1 MKDRHGS
8 VVVNMIGGESLP
20 AFFFQD
26 EDAQFVKGKTSAL
39 ASSGEPSAWGGQEL
53 LQRLEQVIEVVGSAI
68 EPGVYLVNAS
78 HADKINHGAAT
89 PPLDQSPVV
98 QDHPLCQQDTGIE
111 AIGASK
117 RPYTETIPAQP
128 LHVITPAIGRQS
140 PDDDTKVVSTSTG
153 PITVEGMR
161 RRRSLTESSRGRG
174 AKVGHGQSAST
185 GTSPQVGTPNSGTS
199 NIFTGRPRTPLPF
212 ENQLDP
218 IVNVRLSLT

>member
-26 EDAQFVKGKTSAL
+26 EDAQFVKGKAPVL
-39 ASSGEPSAWGGQEL
+39 ASSGGPSVWGGQEL

-78 HADKINHGAAT
+78 HADKINHGTAT
-89 PPLDQSPVV
+89 PPLEQSPMV
-98 QDHPLCQQDTGIE
+98 QDHPLRQQDTGIE
-111 AIGASK
+111 ASGASEQLYP
-117 RPYTETIPAQP
+117 RLGEAIPAQP
-128 LHVITPAIGRQS
+128 WHAISPLIGSQS
-140 PDDDTKVVSTSTG
+140 PDDDSKVASASIG

-161 RRRSLTESSRGRG
+161 RRRSLTESSRDGG
-174 AKVGHGQSAST
+174 AKAGHGQSAST
-185 GTSPQVGTPNSGTS
+185 GGSPRVGTPNSGPS
-199 NIFTGRPRTPLPF
+199 NVFPGRPRTPLPF

-218 IVNVRLSLT
+218 IVNV